1 MEKAIRAFRG
11 KYAFLSNMYEAPFE
25 WDGRMQWQYTDMKLK
40 LDFQGDNMY
49 LAKLN
54 LCSAMPYVYK
64 ADPSRFDTKELTYYR
79 VGRKPRLKKEFEKGS
94 ELVVRC
100 RCHTN
105 DVDGCVYYNYVGIV
119 NVKFAVDH
127 QGRPVVRMPYYFNP
141 TPNDTNLEPKR

>member
-64 ADPSRFDTKELTYYR
+64 ADQT
-79 VGRKPRLKKEFEKGS
+79 
-94 ELVVRC
+94 
-100 RCHTN
+100 
-105 DVDGCVYYNYVGIV
+105 
-119 NVKFAVDH
+119 
-127 QGRPVVRMPYYFNP
+127 
-141 TPNDTNLEPKR
+141 